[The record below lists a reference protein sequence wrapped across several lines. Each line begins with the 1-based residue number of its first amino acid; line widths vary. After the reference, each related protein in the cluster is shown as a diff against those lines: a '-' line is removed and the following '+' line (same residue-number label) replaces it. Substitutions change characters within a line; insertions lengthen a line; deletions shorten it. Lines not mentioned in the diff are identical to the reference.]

1 MKARLLY
8 GLCLLLMLTACN
20 KNKLLHPKPSGIL
33 TSDQLIPLLVDLHL
47 TDASLKLN
55 ESSPQSGE
63 IKLFYAEAFA
73 PVFKKYETTPAVFE
87 NSMKWYSRNID
98 VLALIY
104 TEVIT
109 RLSTLEAETRI
120 KVNPGS
126 PGGEENNPFYPF
138 HSAKK
143 SAYLPDIIKTVQVP
157 YAYYGK

>member
-55 ESSPQSGE
+55 ESSSQTGE
-63 IKLFYAEAFA
+63 IRLYYSKAFA
-73 PVFKKYETTPAVFE
+73 PVFKKHETTPAVFE

-98 VLALIY
+98 ELALIY

-126 PGGEENNPFYPF
+126 PGGDENNPFYPF
-138 HSAKK
+138 HTNKEP
-143 SAYLPDIIKTVQVP
+143 AYLPDITKAVQVP